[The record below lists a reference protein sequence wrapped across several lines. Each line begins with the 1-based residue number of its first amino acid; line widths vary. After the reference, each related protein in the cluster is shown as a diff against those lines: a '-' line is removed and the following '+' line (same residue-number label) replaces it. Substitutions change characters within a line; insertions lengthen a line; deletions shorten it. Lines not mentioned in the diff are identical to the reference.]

1 MGRDTCVRTTE
12 RLIILDFDGVVLDTE
27 RTSITVWQE
36 LLRECSLE
44 PLGGPR
50 VRPDRT
56 LDREAL
62 RRHLTEA
69 VGRRRTRAL
78 WSEFERRNRARA
90 DLLDAGAGVRPF
102 LAHCRDRGHR
112 LAIASGNERDW
123 VEGHLS
129 RLGIRSAFAS
139 VHCAGPGCAPSPP
152 PTPTWG
158 HCGPGRPGGRAG
170 HSRSRT
176 PTRGWPPPAPPG
188 CPPSG
193 SPTPPAPRRR
203 RGPWHDGCARWT
215 NSSAAS
221 EQPAR
226 TDGTA
231 PAPPGPYRPPSR
243 HRPHPE
249 NTAIPTPPNRTT
261 VPRQGPRPGRSA
273 PGAAVTAVDRA
284 PTPPGDCDER
294 AARPTHA

>member
-1 MGRDTCVRTTE
+1 MVQTNGDPGGRTRAEPPVSPCTGDGGIDVGRDTCVRTTE

-139 VHCAGPGCAPSPP
+139 VHCAGPGV
-152 PTPTWG
+152 
-158 HCGPGRPGGRAG
+158 
-170 HSRSRT
+170 RT
-176 PTRGWPPPAPPG
+176 KPAPDTYLG
-188 CPPSG
+188 ALRAW
-193 SPTPPAPRRR
+193 APRRT
-203 RGPWHDGCARWT
+203 RGSLAVEDSYAGLAAAR
-215 NSSAAS
+215 AAGL
-221 EQPAR
+221 PAVWL
-226 TDGTA
+226 TDTPRSA
-231 PAPPGPYRPPSR
+231 PAPGPVARR
-243 HRPHPE
+243 
-249 NTAIPTPPNRTT
+249 
-261 VPRQGPRPGRSA
+261 V
-273 PGAAVTAVDRA
+273 RA
-284 PTPPGDCDER
+284 LDELIGCL
-294 AARPTHA
+294 